1 MLGILLGVFFLVF
14 LEVQWVL
21 GIWYLGVVAFD
32 LLLDFFFRMF
42 FLFHVFDPK
51 RHHVFTEKST

>member
-1 MLGILLGVFFLVF
+1 MLCVFFLGCYK
-14 LEVQWVL
+14 WVL

-32 LLLDFFFRMF
+32 LLLDVFCHMF